1 MCVDQGFPRS
11 GDAAQILVGPISRR
25 QARQLAAN
33 LREYLIKISKGIS
46 HCMVMIGSEG
56 TILMKMMYMII
67 KLVVFILMSTGF
79 IFT

>member
-33 LREYLIKISKGIS
+33 LRAYLIKNVYVSF
-46 HCMVMIGSEG
+46 
-56 TILMKMMYMII
+56 YD
-67 KLVVFILMSTGF
+67 KLASGG
-79 IFT
+79 